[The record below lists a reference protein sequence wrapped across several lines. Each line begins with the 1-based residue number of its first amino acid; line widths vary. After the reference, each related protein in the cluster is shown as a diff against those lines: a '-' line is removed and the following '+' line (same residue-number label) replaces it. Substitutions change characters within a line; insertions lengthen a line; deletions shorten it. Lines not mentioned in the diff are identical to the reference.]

1 MMNTYKITF
10 DASTLMFSGGIA
22 KVKADSIEE
31 AMKKF
36 SEAIRKG
43 KTSPD
48 VEYNFTYDNDI
59 CDDTFQLNKISI
71 CESDIYKDEQN
82 EQTISTQTQ
91 MQKENIMSKEKTHS
105 KEEFQLL
112 REELVKATENEWLWI
127 KGSLD
132 MATQRMHE
140 DNYDAYKEAI
150 NLIDEEKYEEFEE
163 ECSQMWKLLEDKP
176 AQKFVYNQDQ
186 RYHQISDFTP
196 ALRIRDKEG
205 AELDDL
211 DDYRKEFTSLQGV
224 FAFRVVGSHKVPRI
238 VELLIED
245 DGHFYH
251 KTRFHVDWLDSL
263 IKAATE
269 TKQLIE
275 NYRINNHKE

>member
-1 MMNTYKITF
+1 MKTYKITF
-10 DASTLMFSGGIA
+10 DASTLMFSGGTA

-36 SEAIRKG
+36 SEAIYKG

-59 CDDTFQLNKISI
+59 CDDTFKLNKISI
-71 CESDIYKDEQN
+71 CESDIYKDEQT
-82 EQTISTQTQ
+82 EQTISAQT
-91 MQKENIMSKEKTHS
+91 QKENIMSKEKTHS
-105 KEEFQLL
+105 REEYQLL
-112 REELVKATENEWLWI
+112 REELVKAAENEWMWV
-127 KGSLD
+127 KGSTD
-132 MATQRMHE
+132 KYEQTVYE

-150 NLIDEEKYEEFEE
+150 DLIDEERYEDFEE
-163 ECSQMWKLLEDKP
+163 TCSQMWHLLEDKP
-176 AQKFVYNQDQ
+176 PQKFVYNQDQ
-186 RYHQISDFTP
+186 RYHQINNFTP
-196 ALRIRDKEG
+196 ALRIQDNEG
-205 AELDDL
+205 AELNVL
-211 DDYRKEFTSLQGV
+211 GDYRKEFTSLQGV
-224 FAFRVVGSHKVPRI
+224 FALRVVGSHKVPRI
-238 VELLIED
+238 VELLLED

-275 NYRINNHKE
+275 NYHINSHKE

>member
-1 MMNTYKITF
+1 MKTYKITF
-10 DASTLMFSGGIA
+10 DASTLMFSGGTA
-22 KVKADSIEE
+22 KVKADSVEE

-36 SEAIRKG
+36 SEVICKG

-48 VEYNFTYDNDI
+48 VEYEFTYDNDVG
-59 CDDTFQLNKISI
+59 DDTFKLNKISI
-71 CESDIYKDEQN
+71 CESDIYKDEQSQ
-82 EQTISTQTQ
+82 QTITTQTQ
-91 MQKENIMSKEKTHS
+91 VQKENTMSKEKTHS
-105 KEEFQLL
+105 KEEYQLL
-112 REELVKATENEWLWI
+112 REELVKAAENEWSWI
-127 KGSLD
+127 KGSLYP
-132 MATQRMHE
+132 AAQKTHE

-150 NLIDEEKYEEFEE
+150 DLIDEERYEDFEE
-163 ECSQMWKLLEDKP
+163 ECSQMWQLLEDKP

-186 RYHQISDFTP
+186 RYHQINNFTP
-196 ALRIRDKEG
+196 ALRIQDKEG

-211 DDYRKEFTSLQGV
+211 DDYRKEFTSLQDV
-224 FAFRVVGSHKVPRI
+224 FAFRVVGSHQVPRI
-238 VELLIED
+238 VELLVED

>member
-1 MMNTYKITF
+1 MNTYKITF
-10 DASTLMFSGGIA
+10 DASTLMFSGGTA
-22 KVKADSIEE
+22 KVRADSIEE

-48 VEYNFTYDNDI
+48 VEYKFTYDNDI
-59 CDDTFQLNKISI
+59 CDDTFKLNKISI
-71 CESDIYKDEQN
+71 CESDIYKDDQN
-82 EQTISTQTQ
+82 EQTVTTQT
-91 MQKENIMSKEKTHS
+91 QKENIMSKEKTHS
-105 KEEFQLL
+105 KEEYQLL
-112 REELVKATENEWLWI
+112 REELVKAVENEWMWI
-127 KGSLD
+127 KGSID

-150 NLIDEEKYEEFEE
+150 DLIDEEKYEDFEE
-163 ECSQMWKLLEDKP
+163 ACSQMWQLLEDKP
-176 AQKFVYNQDQ
+176 AQKFVYSQEE
-186 RYHQISDFTP
+186 RYHQINNFTP
-196 ALRIRDKEG
+196 ALRIQDKEG
-205 AELDDL
+205 AEPDDL

-238 VELLIED
+238 VELLVED

-275 NYRINNHKE
+275 NYRINNHKD

>member
-1 MMNTYKITF
+1 MNTYKITF

-59 CDDTFQLNKISI
+59 CDDTFKLNKISI

-82 EQTISTQTQ
+82 EPTITTQTQ
-91 MQKENIMSKEKTHS
+91 KENTMSKEKTHS
-105 KEEFQLL
+105 KEEYQLL
-112 REELVKATENEWLWI
+112 REELVKAAENEWLWI

-132 MATQRMHE
+132 TAAQKTHE

-150 NLIDEEKYEEFEE
+150 DLIDAGRYEEFEE

-176 AQKFVYNQDQ
+176 AQKFVYSQDQ
-186 RYHQISDFTP
+186 RYHQISNFNP
-196 ALRIRDKEG
+196 ALRIQDKEG

-211 DDYRKEFTSLQGV
+211 GDYRKEFTSLQGV

-238 VELLIED
+238 VELLLED

-275 NYRINNHKE
+275 NYHINNHKE

>member
-1 MMNTYKITF
+1 MNTYKITF
-10 DASTLMFSGGIA
+10 DASTLMFSGGVA

-48 VEYNFTYDNDI
+48 VEYKFTYDNDI
-59 CDDTFQLNKISI
+59 CDDTFKLNKISI
-71 CESDIYKDEQN
+71 CKSDIYKDEQN
-82 EQTISTQTQ
+82 EQTITTQTQ
-91 MQKENIMSKEKTHS
+91 AQKENIMSKEKTHS
-105 KEEFQLL
+105 KEEYQLL
-112 REELVKATENEWLWI
+112 RAELVEAAENEWLWI

-132 MATQRMHE
+132 TTAQKTHE

-150 NLIDEEKYEEFEE
+150 DLIDAERYEDFEE
-163 ECSQMWKLLEDKP
+163 TCSQMWKLLEDKP
-176 AQKFVYNQDQ
+176 AQKFVYSQEQ
-186 RYHQISDFTP
+186 RYHQISNFNP
-196 ALRIRDKEG
+196 ALRIQDKEG
-205 AELDDL
+205 AEPDDL
-211 DDYRKEFTSLQGV
+211 DDYRKEFTSLQDV

>member
-1 MMNTYKITF
+1 MKTYKITF
-10 DASTLMFSGGIA
+10 DASTLMFSGGTA
-22 KVKADSIEE
+22 KVRAESVEE

-48 VEYNFTYDNDI
+48 VEYKFTYDNDI
-59 CDDTFQLNKISI
+59 CDDTFKLNKISI
-71 CESDIYKDEQN
+71 CESDIYKDDQN
-82 EQTISTQTQ
+82 EQTITTQT
-91 MQKENIMSKEKTHS
+91 QKENIMSEEKTHS
-105 KEEFQLL
+105 KEEYQLL
-112 REELVKATENEWLWI
+112 REELAKAVENEWLWI

-150 NLIDEEKYEEFEE
+150 DLIDEERYEDFEE
-163 ECSQMWKLLEDKP
+163 ECSQMWQLLEDKP

-186 RYHQISDFTP
+186 RYHQISDFNP
-196 ALRIRDKEG
+196 ALRIRDNEG

-211 DDYRKEFTSLQGV
+211 DDYRKEFASLQGV
-224 FAFRVVGSHKVPRI
+224 FAFRVVGSHKVPRM

>member
-1 MMNTYKITF
+1 MKTYKITF

-31 AMKKF
+31 AMQKF
-36 SEAIRKG
+36 SEAINKG

-48 VEYNFTYDNDI
+48 VEYEFTYDNDI

-82 EQTISTQTQ
+82 EQTITMQT
-91 MQKENIMSKEKTHS
+91 QKENTMSKEKTHS
-105 KEEFQLL
+105 KDEYQLL

-132 MATQRMHE
+132 TAAQKTHE

-150 NLIDEEKYEEFEE
+150 DLIDAGRYEDFEE

-176 AQKFVYNQDQ
+176 AQKFVYSQEQ
-186 RYHQISDFTP
+186 RYHQISNFNP
-196 ALRIRDKEG
+196 ALRIQDKEG

-211 DDYRKEFTSLQGV
+211 GDYRKEFTSLQGV

-238 VELLIED
+238 VELLLED

-251 KTRFHVDWLDSL
+251 KTRFHIDWLDSL

>member
-1 MMNTYKITF
+1 MSTYKITF
-10 DASTLMFSGGIA
+10 DASMLMFSGGIA
-22 KVKADSIEE
+22 KVRADSVEE

-36 SEAIRKG
+36 SEVICKG

-48 VEYNFTYDNDI
+48 VEYEFTYDNDVGD
-59 CDDTFQLNKISI
+59 DDTFKLNKISI

-82 EQTISTQTQ
+82 EQTIAAQT
-91 MQKENIMSKEKTHS
+91 QKENIMSNEKTHS
-105 KEEFQLL
+105 KEEYQLL
-112 REELVKATENEWLWI
+112 REELVKAVENEWSWI

-132 MATQRMHE
+132 MATQRMYE

-150 NLIDEEKYEEFEE
+150 DLIDAERYEDFEE

-176 AQKFVYNQDQ
+176 AQKFVYSQDQ
-186 RYHQISDFTP
+186 RYHQINNFTP
-196 ALRIRDKEG
+196 ALRIQDKEG

-238 VELLIED
+238 VELLLED

-275 NYRINNHKE
+275 NYRSNNYKE

>member
-1 MMNTYKITF
+1 MNTYKITF
-10 DASTLMFSGGIA
+10 DASTLMFSGGVA

-31 AMKKF
+31 AIKKF

-43 KTSPD
+43 RTSPD

-59 CDDTFQLNKISI
+59 CDDTFKLNKISI
-71 CESDIYKDEQN
+71 CESDIYKVEQT
-82 EQTISTQTQ
+82 EQTITTQTQ
-91 MQKENIMSKEKTHS
+91 LQKENIMSKEKTHS
-105 KEEFQLL
+105 KEEYQLL
-112 REELVKATENEWLWI
+112 REELVKAAENEWMWV
-127 KGSLD
+127 KGSTD
-132 MATQRMHE
+132 KYEQTVYE

-150 NLIDEEKYEEFEE
+150 DLIDAERYEDFEE

-176 AQKFVYNQDQ
+176 AQKFVYTQDE
-186 RYHQISDFTP
+186 RYRQINDFTP
-196 ALRIRDKEG
+196 ALRIQDKEG

-238 VELLIED
+238 VELLLED
-245 DGHFYH
+245 DGHYYH

-269 TKQLIE
+269 TKQLLE
-275 NYRINNHKE
+275 NYHINGYKE

>member
-1 MMNTYKITF
+1 MNTYKITF
-10 DASTLMFSGGIA
+10 DASTLMFSGGVA

-43 KTSPD
+43 KTFSD
-48 VEYNFTYDNDI
+48 VEYEFTYDNDVG
-59 CDDTFQLNKISI
+59 DDTFKLNKISI
-71 CESDIYKDEQN
+71 CESDDSHKKQI
-82 EQTISTQTQ
+82 ISTQTQ
-91 MQKENIMSKEKTHS
+91 KENTMSNEKTHS
-105 KEEFQLL
+105 KEEYQLL
-112 REELVKATENEWLWI
+112 RAELAKAAEHEWTWS

-132 MATQRMHE
+132 LATQKMHE

-150 NLIDEEKYEEFEE
+150 ELIDAKKYEDFEE

-176 AQKFVYNQDQ
+176 AQKFVYRQDE
-186 RYHQISDFTP
+186 RYHQINNFTP

-211 DDYRKEFTSLQGV
+211 DDYRKEFTSLQDV
-224 FAFRVVGSHKVPRI
+224 FAFRVVGSHQVPRI
-238 VELLIED
+238 VELLVED

-275 NYRINNHKE
+275 NYRSNNYKE

>member
-1 MMNTYKITF
+1 MKTYKITF
-10 DASTLMFSGGIA
+10 DASMLMFSGGIA
-22 KVKADSIEE
+22 KVRADSVEE

-36 SEAIRKG
+36 SEVICKG

-48 VEYNFTYDNDI
+48 VEYEFTYDNDVGD
-59 CDDTFQLNKISI
+59 DDTFQLNKISI
-71 CESDIYKDEQN
+71 CESDDSQT
-82 EQTISTQTQ
+82 EQTITTQT
-91 MQKENIMSKEKTHS
+91 QKENIMSKEKTHS

-112 REELVKATENEWLWI
+112 REELVKAAENEWSWI
-127 KGSLD
+127 KGAID
-132 MATQRMHE
+132 KYAQTVHE

-150 NLIDEEKYEEFEE
+150 ELIDAEKYEDFEVA
-163 ECSQMWKLLEDKP
+163 CSQMWKLLEDKP
-176 AQKFVYNQDQ
+176 AQKFVYRQDE
-186 RYHQISDFTP
+186 RYHQINNFTP
-196 ALRIRDKEG
+196 ALRIQDKEG

-211 DDYRKEFTSLQGV
+211 DDYRKEFTAIQGV
-224 FAFRVVGSHKVPRI
+224 FAFRVVGSHNVPRLI
-238 VELLIED
+238 VLFLED

-275 NYRINNHKE
+275 NYRINNHKD

>member
-1 MMNTYKITF
+1 MNTYKITF

-22 KVKADSIEE
+22 KVRADSIEE
-31 AMKKF
+31 AMRKF
-36 SEAIRKG
+36 SEAIYKG

-59 CDDTFQLNKISI
+59 CDDTFKLNKISI
-71 CESDIYKDEQN
+71 CESDIYKDSQN
-82 EQTISTQTQ
+82 EQTVTTQT
-91 MQKENIMSKEKTHS
+91 QKENIMSKEKTHS
-105 KEEFQLL
+105 KEEYQLL
-112 REELVKATENEWLWI
+112 RAELAKAAENEWSWS
-127 KGSLD
+127 KGSPD
-132 MATQRMHE
+132 IPTQKMHE

-150 NLIDEEKYEEFEE
+150 ELIDAKKYEDFEE
-163 ECSQMWKLLEDKP
+163 ECSPMWKLLEDKP
-176 AQKFVYNQDQ
+176 AQKFVYRQDE
-186 RYHQISDFTP
+186 RYRQISDFTP
-196 ALRIRDKEG
+196 ALRIQDKEG

-211 DDYRKEFTSLQGV
+211 DDYIKEFTSLQDV
-224 FAFRVVGSHKVPRI
+224 FAFRVVGSHQVPRI
-238 VELLIED
+238 VELLVED

-275 NYRINNHKE
+275 NYHSNNHKE

>member
-1 MMNTYKITF
+1 MNTYKITF
-10 DASTLMFSGGIA
+10 DASTLMFSGGTA
-22 KVKADSIEE
+22 KVRADSIEE

-59 CDDTFQLNKISI
+59 CDDTFKLNKISI
-71 CESDIYKDEQN
+71 CESDVYKDDQN
-82 EQTISTQTQ
+82 EQTITTQTQ

-105 KEEFQLL
+105 KEEYQLL
-112 REELVKATENEWLWI
+112 REELVKAVENEWSWI
-127 KGSLD
+127 KASLD

-140 DNYDAYKEAI
+140 DNYDAYREAI
-150 NLIDEEKYEEFEE
+150 DLIDEERYEDFEE
-163 ECSQMWKLLEDKP
+163 ECSQMWQLLEDKP
-176 AQKFVYNQDQ
+176 AQKFVYSQDQ
-186 RYHQISDFTP
+186 RYHQISDFNP
-196 ALRIRDKEG
+196 ALRIQDKEG

-238 VELLIED
+238 VELLLED

>member
-1 MMNTYKITF
+1 MKTYKITF
-10 DASTLMFSGGIA
+10 DASTLMFSGGTA
-22 KVKADSIEE
+22 KVKADSVEE

-36 SEAIRKG
+36 SEVICKG

-48 VEYNFTYDNDI
+48 VEYEFTYDNDVGD
-59 CDDTFQLNKISI
+59 DDTFKLNKISI
-71 CESDIYKDEQN
+71 CESDIYKDDQN
-82 EQTISTQTQ
+82 EQTITTQI
-91 MQKENIMSKEKTHS
+91 QKENIMSKEKTHS
-105 KEEFQLL
+105 KEEYQLL
-112 REELVKATENEWLWI
+112 REELVKAIENEWLWI

-140 DNYDAYKEAI
+140 DNYHAYKEAI
-150 NLIDEEKYEEFEE
+150 ALIDEERYEDFEE
-163 ECSQMWKLLEDKP
+163 ECSQMWQLLEDKP
-176 AQKFVYNQDQ
+176 AQKFVYSQDQ
-186 RYHQISDFTP
+186 RYHQINNFTP
-196 ALRIRDKEG
+196 ALRIQDKEG

-238 VELLIED
+238 VELLVED

-275 NYRINNHKE
+275 NCRVNNHKE

>member
-1 MMNTYKITF
+1 MKTYKITF
-10 DASTLMFSGGIA
+10 DASTLMFSGGTA

-31 AMKKF
+31 AMRKF
-36 SEAIRKG
+36 SEAIHKG

-59 CDDTFQLNKISI
+59 CDDTFKLNKISI
-71 CESDIYKDEQN
+71 CESDIYKDEQKQ
-82 EQTISTQTQ
+82 QTIITQT
-91 MQKENIMSKEKTHS
+91 QKENIMSEEKTHS
-105 KEEFQLL
+105 KEEYQLL
-112 REELVKATENEWLWI
+112 REELVKAAENEWMWV
-127 KGSLD
+127 KGSTD
-132 MATQRMHE
+132 KYEQTVYE

-150 NLIDEEKYEEFEE
+150 NLIDEERYEDFEE
-163 ECSQMWKLLEDKP
+163 ACSQMWQLLEDKP
-176 AQKFVYNQDQ
+176 AQKFVYSQDQ
-186 RYHQISDFTP
+186 RYHQINNFTP
-196 ALRIRDKEG
+196 ALRIQDKEG

-211 DDYRKEFTSLQGV
+211 NDYRKEFTSLQDV

-238 VELLIED
+238 VELLVED
-245 DGHFYH
+245 DGHYYH

>member
-1 MMNTYKITF
+1 MNTYKITF

-22 KVKADSIEE
+22 KVRADSIEE

-36 SEAIRKG
+36 SEVIRKG

-59 CDDTFQLNKISI
+59 CDDTFKLNKISI

-82 EQTISTQTQ
+82 EQTITTQT
-91 MQKENIMSKEKTHS
+91 QKENIMSKEKTHS
-105 KEEFQLL
+105 KEEYHLL

-127 KGSLD
+127 KGSLG
-132 MATQRMHE
+132 MAEQRMHE

-150 NLIDEEKYEEFEE
+150 DLIDEERYEDFEE
-163 ECSQMWKLLEDKP
+163 ACSQMWKLLEDKP
-176 AQKFVYNQDQ
+176 AQKFVYSQAE
-186 RYHQISDFTP
+186 RYHQINNFTP
-196 ALRIRDKEG
+196 ALRIQDKEG

-211 DDYRKEFTSLQGV
+211 NDYRKEFTSLQDV
-224 FAFRVVGSHKVPRI
+224 FAFRVVGSHQVPRI
-238 VELLIED
+238 VELLVED

>member
-1 MMNTYKITF
+1 MNTYEIIF
-10 DASTLMFSGGIA
+10 DASTLMFSGGTA
-22 KVKADSIEE
+22 KVRADSVEE
-31 AMKKF
+31 AMQKF

-48 VEYNFTYDNDI
+48 VEYEFTYDNDI
-59 CDDTFQLNKISI
+59 CDDTFKLKKISI

-82 EQTISTQTQ
+82 EQTITTQS
-91 MQKENIMSKEKTHS
+91 QKENIMSKEKTHS
-105 KEEFQLL
+105 KEEYQLL

-140 DNYDAYKEAI
+140 DNYHAYKEAI

-163 ECSQMWKLLEDKP
+163 ECSQMWQLLEDKP
-176 AQKFVYNQDQ
+176 AQKFVYSQDQ
-186 RYHQISDFTP
+186 RYHQINNFTP

-238 VELLIED
+238 VELLLED

-275 NYRINNHKE
+275 NYRNHKE

>member
-1 MMNTYKITF
+1 MKTYKITF
-10 DASTLMFSGGIA
+10 DASTLMFSGGTA
-22 KVKADSIEE
+22 KVRAASIEE

-59 CDDTFQLNKISI
+59 CDDTFKLNKISI

-82 EQTISTQTQ
+82 EQTITTQTQ
-91 MQKENIMSKEKTHS
+91 KQSTMSKEKTHS
-105 KEEFQLL
+105 KEEYQLL
-112 REELVKATENEWLWI
+112 REELVKAAENEWMWV
-127 KGSLD
+127 KGSTD
-132 MATQRMHE
+132 KYEQTVYE

-150 NLIDEEKYEEFEE
+150 DLIDEERYEDFEE

-186 RYHQISDFTP
+186 RYHQISDFNP
-196 ALRIRDKEG
+196 ALRIQDKEG

-211 DDYRKEFTSLQGV
+211 GDYGKEFTSLRGV

-238 VELLIED
+238 VELLLED

-275 NYRINNHKE
+275 NYRINNRQLLTR

>member
-1 MMNTYKITF
+1 
-10 DASTLMFSGGIA
+10 
-22 KVKADSIEE
+22 
-31 AMKKF
+31 
-36 SEAIRKG
+36 
-43 KTSPD
+43 
-48 VEYNFTYDNDI
+48 
-59 CDDTFQLNKISI
+59 
-71 CESDIYKDEQN
+71 
-82 EQTISTQTQ
+82 
-91 MQKENIMSKEKTHS
+91 MSKEKTHS
-105 KEEFQLL
+105 KEEYQLL

-132 MATQRMHE
+132 TAAQKTHE

-150 NLIDEEKYEEFEE
+150 DLIDAGRYEEFEE

-176 AQKFVYNQDQ
+176 AQKFVYSQEQ
-186 RYHQISDFTP
+186 RYHQISNFNP
-196 ALRIRDKEG
+196 ALRIQDKEG

-211 DDYRKEFTSLQGV
+211 GDYRKEFTSLQGV

-238 VELLIED
+238 VELLLED

-275 NYRINNHKE
+275 NYHINNHKESTTH

>member
-1 MMNTYKITF
+1 MKSYKITF
-10 DASTLMFSGGIA
+10 DASMLMFSGGIA
-22 KVKADSIEE
+22 KVRADSVEE
-31 AMKKF
+31 AIKKF
-36 SEAIRKG
+36 SEVICKG

-59 CDDTFQLNKISI
+59 CDDTFKLSKISI

-82 EQTISTQTQ
+82 EQTITTQTQ
-91 MQKENIMSKEKTHS
+91 VQKANIMSKEKTHS
-105 KEEFQLL
+105 KEEYQLL
-112 REELVKATENEWLWI
+112 REELVKAAENEWLWV
-127 KGSLD
+127 KGSTD
-132 MATQRMHE
+132 KYEQTVYE

-150 NLIDEEKYEEFEE
+150 DLIDAERYEDFEE
-163 ECSQMWKLLEDKP
+163 ACSQMWHLLEDKP
-176 AQKFVYNQDQ
+176 AQKFVYSQDQ
-186 RYHQISDFTP
+186 RYHQINNFTP
-196 ALRIRDKEG
+196 DLRIQDKEG

-211 DDYRKEFTSLQGV
+211 NDYRKEFTSLQDV
-224 FAFRVVGSHKVPRI
+224 FAFRVVGSHKVPRL
-238 VELLIED
+238 VELLVED

-275 NYRINNHKE
+275 NYHINNHKE

>member
-1 MMNTYKITF
+1 MKTYKITF
-10 DASTLMFSGGIA
+10 DASMLMFSGGIA
-22 KVKADSIEE
+22 KVRADSVEE

-36 SEAIRKG
+36 SEVICKG
-43 KTSPD
+43 RASPD
-48 VEYNFTYDNDI
+48 VEYEFTYDNDVGD
-59 CDDTFQLNKISI
+59 DDTFQLNKISI
-71 CESDIYKDEQN
+71 CESDDSQT
-82 EQTISTQTQ
+82 EQTITTQI
-91 MQKENIMSKEKTHS
+91 QKENIMSKEKTHS
-105 KEEFQLL
+105 KEEYQLL
-112 REELVKATENEWLWI
+112 REELVKAVENEWLWI

-132 MATQRMHE
+132 MAAQRMHE
-140 DNYDAYKEAI
+140 DNYHAYKEAI
-150 NLIDEEKYEEFEE
+150 ALIDEERYEDFEE

-176 AQKFVYNQDQ
+176 AQKFVYSQDQ
-186 RYHQISDFTP
+186 RYRQINNFTP
-196 ALRIRDKEG
+196 ALRIQDKEG

-224 FAFRVVGSHKVPRI
+224 FAFRVVGSRKVPRI
-238 VELLIED
+238 VELLLED

>member
-1 MMNTYKITF
+1 MKTYKITF
-10 DASTLMFSGGIA
+10 DASTLMFSGGTA
-22 KVKADSIEE
+22 QVKADSVEE

-36 SEAIRKG
+36 SEVICKG

-48 VEYNFTYDNDI
+48 VEYEFTYDNDI
-59 CDDTFQLNKISI
+59 CDDTFKLNKISI

-82 EQTISTQTQ
+82 QQTITTQTQ
-91 MQKENIMSKEKTHS
+91 KENTMSKEKTHS
-105 KEEFQLL
+105 KEEYQLL
-112 REELVKATENEWLWI
+112 REELVKAVENEWSWI

-150 NLIDEEKYEEFEE
+150 NLIDEERYEDFEE
-163 ECSQMWKLLEDKP
+163 ECSQIWKLLEDKP
-176 AQKFVYNQDQ
+176 AQKFVYRQDE
-186 RYHQISDFTP
+186 RYHQINNFTP

-224 FAFRVVGSHKVPRI
+224 FAFRVVGSHKVPRLI
-238 VELLIED
+238 ELLVED

>member
-1 MMNTYKITF
+1 MNTYKITF

-43 KTSPD
+43 KTSPG
-48 VEYNFTYDNDI
+48 VEYEFTYDNDI
-59 CDDTFQLNKISI
+59 CDDTFKINKISI
-71 CESDIYKDEQN
+71 CESDIYKDDQN
-82 EQTISTQTQ
+82 EQTITTQI
-91 MQKENIMSKEKTHS
+91 QKENIMSKEKTHS
-105 KEEFQLL
+105 KEEYQLL
-112 REELVKATENEWLWI
+112 REELVKAAENEWMWV
-127 KGSLD
+127 KGSTD
-132 MATQRMHE
+132 KYEQTVYE

-150 NLIDEEKYEEFEE
+150 DLIDSERYEDFEE
-163 ECSQMWKLLEDKP
+163 DCSQMWKLLEDKP
-176 AQKFVYNQDQ
+176 AQKFVYSQDQ
-186 RYHQISDFTP
+186 RYHQINNFTP
-196 ALRIRDKEG
+196 ALRIQDNEG

-211 DDYRKEFTSLQGV
+211 DAYRKEFTSLQGV

-238 VELLIED
+238 VELLVED

-275 NYRINNHKE
+275 NYRINNCKE

>member
-1 MMNTYKITF
+1 MNTYKITF
-10 DASTLMFSGGIA
+10 DASTLMFSGGTA

-43 KTSPD
+43 KASPD
-48 VEYNFTYDNDI
+48 VEYEFTYDNDI
-59 CDDTFQLNKISI
+59 CDDTFKLNKISI

-82 EQTISTQTQ
+82 EQTITTQT
-91 MQKENIMSKEKTHS
+91 QKENIMSKEKTHS
-105 KEEFQLL
+105 KEEYQLL
-112 REELVKATENEWLWI
+112 REELVKAAENEWMWV
-127 KGSLD
+127 KGSTD
-132 MATQRMHE
+132 KYEQTVYE

-150 NLIDEEKYEEFEE
+150 DLIDSERYEDFEE

-176 AQKFVYNQDQ
+176 AQKFVYSQDQ
-186 RYHQISDFTP
+186 RYHQINNFTP
-196 ALRIRDKEG
+196 ALRIQDKEG

-211 DDYRKEFTSLQGV
+211 NDYRKEFTSLQDV
-224 FAFRVVGSHKVPRI
+224 FAFRVVGSHKVPRL
-238 VELLIED
+238 VELLVED

-269 TKQLIE
+269 AKQLIE
-275 NYRINNHKE
+275 NYRINNRQE

>member
-1 MMNTYKITF
+1 MNTYEIIF

-59 CDDTFQLNKISI
+59 CDDTFKLNKISI
-71 CESDIYKDEQN
+71 CEADIYKDEQN
-82 EQTISTQTQ
+82 EQTITTQTQ
-91 MQKENIMSKEKTHS
+91 KENTMSKEKTHS
-105 KEEFQLL
+105 KEEYQLL

-140 DNYDAYKEAI
+140 DNYHAYKEAI
-150 NLIDEEKYEEFEE
+150 ALIDEEKYEEFEE

-176 AQKFVYNQDQ
+176 AQKFVYRQDE
-186 RYHQISDFTP
+186 RYHQINNFTP
-196 ALRIRDKEG
+196 ALRIQDKEG

-211 DDYRKEFTSLQGV
+211 NDYRKEFTSLQDV

-238 VELLIED
+238 VELLVED
-245 DGHFYH
+245 DGHYYH

-275 NYRINNHKE
+275 NYHINSHKD

>member
-1 MMNTYKITF
+1 MNTYEIIF
-10 DASTLMFSGGIA
+10 DASTLMFSGGVA

-36 SEAIRKG
+36 SEAIHKG

-59 CDDTFQLNKISI
+59 CDDTFKLSKISI
-71 CESDIYKDEQN
+71 CESDIYKDAQN
-82 EQTISTQTQ
+82 EQTIITQT
-91 MQKENIMSKEKTHS
+91 QKENIMSEEKTHS
-105 KEEFQLL
+105 KEAYQLL
-112 REELVKATENEWLWI
+112 REELVKAVENEWLWI

-150 NLIDEEKYEEFEE
+150 DLIDEEKYEDFEE
-163 ECSQMWKLLEDKP
+163 ACSQMWQLLEDKP
-176 AQKFVYNQDQ
+176 AQKFVYSQEE
-186 RYHQISDFTP
+186 RYHQINNFTP
-196 ALRIRDKEG
+196 ALRIQDKEG

-211 DDYRKEFTSLQGV
+211 DDYRKEFTSLQDV

-238 VELLIED
+238 VELLVED

>member
-1 MMNTYKITF
+1 MKTYKITF
-10 DASTLMFSGGIA
+10 DASMLMFSGGIA
-22 KVKADSIEE
+22 KVRADSVEE

-36 SEAIRKG
+36 SEVICKG

-48 VEYNFTYDNDI
+48 VEYEFTYDNDVG
-59 CDDTFQLNKISI
+59 DDTFKLNKISI

-82 EQTISTQTQ
+82 EQTITTQT
-91 MQKENIMSKEKTHS
+91 QKENIMSKEKTHS
-105 KEEFQLL
+105 KEEYQLL
-112 REELVKATENEWLWI
+112 REELVKAAENEWMWV
-127 KGSLD
+127 KGSTD
-132 MATQRMHE
+132 KYEQTVYE

-163 ECSQMWKLLEDKP
+163 ECSQMWHLLEDKP
-176 AQKFVYNQDQ
+176 DQKFVYNQDQ
-186 RYHQISDFTP
+186 RYHQIKNFTP
-196 ALRIRDKEG
+196 ALRIQDKEG

-224 FAFRVVGSHKVPRI
+224 FALRVVGSHKVPRI
-238 VELLIED
+238 VELLLED

>member
-1 MMNTYKITF
+1 MNTYEIIF
-10 DASTLMFSGGIA
+10 DASTLMFSGGTA

-31 AMKKF
+31 AMQKF

-59 CDDTFQLNKISI
+59 CDDTFKLNKISI

-82 EQTISTQTQ
+82 EQTITTQI
-91 MQKENIMSKEKTHS
+91 QKENTMSNEKTHS
-105 KEEFQLL
+105 KEEYQLL
-112 REELVKATENEWLWI
+112 REELVKAVENEWMWI

-150 NLIDEEKYEEFEE
+150 DLIDEEKYEDFEE
-163 ECSQMWKLLEDKP
+163 ACSQMWQLLEDKP
-176 AQKFVYNQDQ
+176 AQKFVYSQEE
-186 RYHQISDFTP
+186 RYHQINNFTP
-196 ALRIRDKEG
+196 ALRIQDKEG

-238 VELLIED
+238 VELLVED

-275 NYRINNHKE
+275 NYRVNNHKE

>member
-1 MMNTYKITF
+1 MNTYKITF
-10 DASTLMFSGGIA
+10 DASTLMFSGGTA
-22 KVKADSIEE
+22 KVRADSIEE

-43 KTSPD
+43 KTSSD
-48 VEYNFTYDNDI
+48 VEYEFTYDNDI
-59 CDDTFQLNKISI
+59 CDDTFKLNKISI

-82 EQTISTQTQ
+82 EQTITTQI
-91 MQKENIMSKEKTHS
+91 QKENIMSKEKTHS
-105 KEEFQLL
+105 KEEYKLL
-112 REELVKATENEWLWI
+112 REELVKAAENERLWI

-132 MATQRMHE
+132 MAAQRMHE

-150 NLIDEEKYEEFEE
+150 DFIDEERYEDFEE
-163 ECSQMWKLLEDKP
+163 ACSQMWKLLEDKP
-176 AQKFVYNQDQ
+176 DQKFVYSQEE
-186 RYHQISDFTP
+186 RYHQINNFTP
-196 ALRIRDKEG
+196 ALRIQDKEG

-224 FAFRVVGSHKVPRI
+224 FAFRVVGSHKVPRM

>member
-1 MMNTYKITF
+1 MKTYKITF
-10 DASTLMFSGGIA
+10 DASTLMFSGGVA
-22 KVKADSIEE
+22 KVKADSVEE
-31 AMKKF
+31 AMQKF

-48 VEYNFTYDNDI
+48 VEYEFTYDNDI
-59 CDDTFQLNKISI
+59 CDDTFKLNKISI

-82 EQTISTQTQ
+82 EQTITTQT
-91 MQKENIMSKEKTHS
+91 QKENIMSKEKTHS
-105 KEEFQLL
+105 KEEYQLL

-132 MATQRMHE
+132 MDTQRMHE

-150 NLIDEEKYEEFEE
+150 DLIDEEKYEDFEE
-163 ECSQMWKLLEDKP
+163 ACSQMWQLLEDKP
-176 AQKFVYNQDQ
+176 AQKFVYSQDQ
-186 RYHQISDFTP
+186 RYHQINNFTP
-196 ALRIRDKEG
+196 ALRIQDKEG
-205 AELDDL
+205 AEVDDL
-211 DDYRKEFTSLQGV
+211 NDYRKEFTSLQDV
-224 FAFRVVGSHKVPRI
+224 FAFRVVGSHKVPRL
-238 VELLIED
+238 VELLVED

-275 NYRINNHKE
+275 NYRINSHKE

>member
-1 MMNTYKITF
+1 M
-10 DASTLMFSGGIA
+10 LMFSGGIA
-22 KVKADSIEE
+22 KVKADSVEE

-36 SEAIRKG
+36 SEVICKG

-48 VEYNFTYDNDI
+48 VEYKFTYDNDVG
-59 CDDTFQLNKISI
+59 DDTFKLNKISI
-71 CESDIYKDEQN
+71 CESGIYKDEQN
-82 EQTISTQTQ
+82 EQTITTQT
-91 MQKENIMSKEKTHS
+91 QKENIMNKEKTHS
-105 KEEFQLL
+105 KEEYQLL

-150 NLIDEEKYEEFEE
+150 DLIDEERYEDFEE
-163 ECSQMWKLLEDKP
+163 ACSQMWKLLEDKP
-176 AQKFVYNQDQ
+176 AQKFVYSQDQ
-186 RYHQISDFTP
+186 RYHQINNFTP

-238 VELLIED
+238 VELLLED

-269 TKQLIE
+269 TKQLIK

>member
-1 MMNTYKITF
+1 MKTYKITF
-10 DASTLMFSGGIA
+10 DASMLMFSGGIA
-22 KVKADSIEE
+22 KVRADSIEE

-59 CDDTFQLNKISI
+59 CDDTFKLNKISI

-82 EQTISTQTQ
+82 QQTITTQTQ
-91 MQKENIMSKEKTHS
+91 KENTMSKEKTHS
-105 KEEFQLL
+105 KEEYQLL
-112 REELVKATENEWLWI
+112 REELVKAVENEWMWI

-150 NLIDEEKYEEFEE
+150 DLIDEEKYEDFEE
-163 ECSQMWKLLEDKP
+163 ACSQMWQLLEDKP
-176 AQKFVYNQDQ
+176 AQKFVYSQEE
-186 RYHQISDFTP
+186 RYHQINNFTP
-196 ALRIRDKEG
+196 ALRIQDKEG

-238 VELLIED
+238 VELLLED

-275 NYRINNHKE
+275 NYRNHKE

>member
-1 MMNTYKITF
+1 MKTYKITF
-10 DASTLMFSGGIA
+10 DASTLMFSGGTA

-31 AMKKF
+31 AMRKF
-36 SEAIRKG
+36 SEAIHKG

-59 CDDTFQLNKISI
+59 CDDTFKLNKISI
-71 CESDIYKDEQN
+71 CESDIYKDEQK
-82 EQTISTQTQ
+82 QQAIITQT
-91 MQKENIMSKEKTHS
+91 QKENIMSEEKTHS
-105 KEEFQLL
+105 KEEYQLL
-112 REELVKATENEWLWI
+112 REELVKAAENEWMWV
-127 KGSLD
+127 KGSTD
-132 MATQRMHE
+132 KYEQTVYE

-150 NLIDEEKYEEFEE
+150 NLIDEERYEDFEE
-163 ECSQMWKLLEDKP
+163 ACSQMWQLLEDKP
-176 AQKFVYNQDQ
+176 AQKFVYSQDQ
-186 RYHQISDFTP
+186 RYHQINNFTP
-196 ALRIRDKEG
+196 ALRIQDKEG

-211 DDYRKEFTSLQGV
+211 NDYRKEFTSLQDV

-238 VELLIED
+238 VELLVED
-245 DGHFYH
+245 DGHYYH

>member
-1 MMNTYKITF
+1 MKTYKITF
-10 DASTLMFSGGIA
+10 DASMLMFSGGIA
-22 KVKADSIEE
+22 KVRADSVEE

-36 SEAIRKG
+36 SEVICKG

-48 VEYNFTYDNDI
+48 VEYEFTYDNDVGD
-59 CDDTFQLNKISI
+59 DDTFKLNKISI

-82 EQTISTQTQ
+82 EQTITTQTQ
-91 MQKENIMSKEKTHS
+91 KENTMSKEKTHS
-105 KEEFQLL
+105 KEEYQLL
-112 REELVKATENEWLWI
+112 KEELVKAVENEWSWI

-150 NLIDEEKYEEFEE
+150 DLIDEEKYEDFEE
-163 ECSQMWKLLEDKP
+163 ECSQMWQLLEDKP
-176 AQKFVYNQDQ
+176 AQKFVYSQDE
-186 RYHQISDFTP
+186 RYHQINNFTP
-196 ALRIRDKEG
+196 ALRIQDKEG

-211 DDYRKEFTSLQGV
+211 DDYRREFTSLQDV

-238 VELLIED
+238 VELLVED

>member
-1 MMNTYKITF
+1 MNTYKITF

-22 KVKADSIEE
+22 KVRADSIEE

-36 SEAIRKG
+36 SEVIRKG

-59 CDDTFQLNKISI
+59 CDDTFKLNKISI

-82 EQTISTQTQ
+82 EQTITTQT
-91 MQKENIMSKEKTHS
+91 QKENIMSKEKTHS
-105 KEEFQLL
+105 KEEYQLL
-112 REELVKATENEWLWI
+112 REELVKAVENEWVWI

-140 DNYDAYKEAI
+140 DNYHAYKEAI
-150 NLIDEEKYEEFEE
+150 ALIDEERYEDFEE
-163 ECSQMWKLLEDKP
+163 ACSQMWQLLEDKP
-176 AQKFVYNQDQ
+176 AQKFVYSQDQ
-186 RYHQISDFTP
+186 RYRQINDFTP

-205 AELDDL
+205 AELDGL

-238 VELLIED
+238 VELLLED

-275 NYRINNHKE
+275 NYRSHKE